1 MSFNDKPGIPILG
14 GYKLGTSDPI
24 DVRTIADDEIDL
36 QSLIDNGVAYEGLE
50 VYVKSLGKKKVY
62 NGTEFV
68 EVATGG
74 GGSNVDI
81 HIENDT
87 LVINTDG
94 TSSGNT
100 GVNSAK
106 ELSIAAELPISSE
119 KNEVNISSVL
129 QTLCAKLD
137 KSKKYYLGFRLTT
150 ELNFGLTYS
159 ATTNNGVVITANQS
173 ASLGW
178 EANILSAN
186 SSCLVSAPE
195 GIVTPASFVVVN
207 HIMTWGGTL
216 GCTASASI
224 RKLDNTVALDTS
236 GTELTS
242 RISKHSVVITAHE
255 IEEA

>member
-14 GYKLGTSDPI
+14 GYKLGTSDPM
-24 DVRTIADDEIDL
+24 DVRTVAEDEIDL
-36 QSLIDNGVAYEGLE
+36 QSLIDNGAVYEGLE
-50 VYVKSLGKKKVY
+50 VYVKSLGIKKVY

-68 EVATGG
+68 EIET
-74 GGSNVDI
+74 GSNVEI
-81 HIENDT
+81 HVEDDT
-87 LVINTDG
+87 LVINTNG
-94 TSSGNT
+94 TSSGSS
-100 GVNSAK
+100 GGSSDK

-129 QTLCAKLD
+129 QTLCDKLD
-137 KSKKYYLGFRLTT
+137 KSKKYYLGFKFTT
-150 ELNFGLTYS
+150 ELNFGMTYS
-159 ATTNNGVVITANQS
+159 ATTTNGVVITANKS

-178 EANILSAN
+178 VANIISAN

-195 GIVTPASFVVVN
+195 GIVTPASFIVVN

-224 RKLDNTVALDTS
+224 RKLDNTVALDIS